1 MQSSFGEK
9 ASPNRSLGK
18 GRIRFESSTVC
29 DIQTDC
35 CVDSDELWVPSLAL
49 PIDFHSLIHPKSP
62 NNEQITPLSLNQST
76 AGNMASIWGLSL
88 TSCIQNNLST
98 TNNMPTMDLSSST
111 SNSIFTFLKL
121 NDSSPS
127 LTGVQ
132 LLSQA
137 AISSLINTS
146 VFLFFGSSCL
156 STALVPFNITFQS
169 QVLCTLRKLRI
180 LFNNF

>member
-1 MQSSFGEK
+1 M
-9 ASPNRSLGK
+9 ARPNRSLEK
-18 GRIRFESSTVC
+18 WRIYFVSSTVC
-29 DIQTDC
+29 DIWTDC
-35 CVDSDELWVPSLAL
+35 CINSDELWVPLLAL
-49 PIDFHSLIHPKSP
+49 SIDFYSLIHPKSP
-62 NNEQITPLSLNQST
+62 NNEWTTPLSLNQSM
-76 AGNMASIWGLSL
+76 AGNMASIWELPL
-88 TSCIQNNLST
+88 TSCIQNNLSM
-98 TNNMPTMDLSSST
+98 TNDMPIMDLSSST

-121 NDSSPS
+121 SDSSPS

-156 STALVPFNITFQS
+156 STALVPFYITFQS
-169 QVLCTLRKLRI
+169 SVLCTLRKLRI